1 MFGTWYFSK
10 IATRMCHRK
19 EMGIAHVMLTSVVS
33 NAARSGLVRTL
44 LLVLLLLLCCCGERA
59 DDDDDG
65 KDGRLYDGKSA
76 TVVESMTLCIREQ

>member
-1 MFGTWYFSK
+1 
-10 IATRMCHRK
+10 
-19 EMGIAHVMLTSVVS
+19 MLTSVVS

-44 LLVLLLLLCCCGERA
+44 LLVLLLLCCCGERA

-76 TVVESMTLCIREQ
+76 TVVETQK